1 MFYKLK
7 DSARRFIF
15 NAKSRSI
22 WQTSPVTL
30 TAKNGVA
37 VLSLMCHR
45 DMQMYLI
52 ALKTFLRHVDIEA
65 VFIVNDGSLL
75 DEDIA
80 LLKKHVPQINI
91 LAMTDYR
98 SVACPT
104 GACWERL
111 LSIAS
116 LTENYYVI
124 QLDADTLTL
133 DTLLEVTNYSTQ
145 NISFT
150 IGTWDNQQFET
161 MAERS
166 ALSRPGYD
174 RGDRHVQIVSES
186 FFVQL
191 KDAAT
196 MRYVRGCAGFA
207 GFARGSSF
215 RTFIEKLSPEIEAL
229 IGDKWKEWG
238 SEQVMSN
245 LVVANSPQAAI
256 LPHPEYS
263 NCNRNVEKTKFIHF
277 IGDCRFKKQQYAML
291 AKREIAKLR

>member
-22 WQTSPVTL
+22 WQTKPVKL
-30 TAKNGVA
+30 TANNGVA
-37 VLSLMCHR
+37 VLSMMCHR

-52 ALKTFLRHVDIEA
+52 ALKTFTRHVDVEA

-80 LLKKHVPQINI
+80 LLKKHIPQITI
-91 LAMTDYR
+91 LAMSDYR
-98 SVACPT
+98 SAVCPT
-104 GACWERL
+104 GGTWERL

-116 LTENYYVI
+116 LTDKYYVI

-133 DTLLEVTNYSTQ
+133 DVLSEVADYAAR

-161 MAERS
+161 MPERS
-166 ALSRPGYD
+166 GLSRPAYD

-196 MRYVRGCAGFA
+196 MRYVRGCSGFS
-207 GFARGSSF
+207 GFARGASF
-215 RTFIEKLSPEIEAL
+215 RAFIEKLSPEIEAL

-263 NCNRNVEKTKFIHF
+263 NCNRNVEKTRFIHF
-277 IGDCRFKKQQYAML
+277 IGDCRFKKQQYAIL

>member
-1 MFYKLK
+1 M
-7 DSARRFIF
+7 
-15 NAKSRSI
+15 
-22 WQTSPVTL
+22 
-30 TAKNGVA
+30 
-37 VLSLMCHR
+37 MCHR

-98 SVACPT
+98 STVCPT

-116 LTENYYVI
+116 LTDKYYVI

-133 DTLLEVTNYSTQ
+133 DTLSEVADCAAR

-161 MAERS
+161 MSERS
-166 ALSRPGYD
+166 SLSRPAYD

-191 KDAAT
+191 K
-196 MRYVRGCAGFA
+196 
-207 GFARGSSF
+207 
-215 RTFIEKLSPEIEAL
+215 EIESL

-263 NCNRNVEKTKFIHF
+263 NCNRNVEKTRFIHF
-277 IGDCRFKKQQYAML
+277 IGDCRFKKQQYAIL